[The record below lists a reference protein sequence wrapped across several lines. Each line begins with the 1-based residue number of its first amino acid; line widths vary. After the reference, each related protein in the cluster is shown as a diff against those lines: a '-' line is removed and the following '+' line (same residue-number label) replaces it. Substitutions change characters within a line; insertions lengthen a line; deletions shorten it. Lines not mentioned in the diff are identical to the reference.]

1 MTNINSILKSRD
13 ITNKSPYSQRYV
25 FPIYHEWMWEVNL
38 KEGWVPKDLCFRT
51 VVLEKTL
58 EGPLD
63 CKDIK
68 SVNPKE
74 INTDYSLE
82 GLVLK
87 LKVQFLAT
95 WYKESTQWKRP
106 VAGKDWRQEEKGTTE
121 GKMVGWDR
129 RLNGH
134 EFEQTLEDGDGQGSL
149 TCCSPWG
156 GKDSDMTEWLGYN
169 KN

>member
-1 MTNINSILKSRD
+1 
-13 ITNKSPYSQRYV
+13 
-25 FPIYHEWMWEVNL
+25 MWEL
-38 KEGWVPKDLCFRT
+38 DHKEGWVPKDLCFWT
-51 VVLEKTL
+51 LVLEKTL

-95 WYKESTQWKRP
+95 WYEESTQWKRP

-121 GKMVGWDR
+121 GKMVGWDHW
-129 RLNGH
+129 LNGY
-134 EFEQTLEDGDGQGSL
+134 EFEQTLEDGEGQGSR
-149 TCCSPWG
+149 TYCCPQG
-156 GKDSDMTEWLGYN
+156 CKDSDMTERLDNN